1 MLVDTFKTDCVMMD
15 KRSVSDGEGGFV
27 TKWVDGASFRAAVVR
42 DSSLQARVAEKE
54 GLTNVYTVTTDA
66 NAPLNFHDV
75 FKRLSDGQVFRVTS
89 NADDKR
95 TPDVASF
102 KFSQVQ
108 AEEWRLS

>member
-15 KRSVSDGEGGFV
+15 RKSVSDGEGGFI
-27 TKWVDGASFRAAVVR
+27 TKWVEGAPFRAAVVR

-54 GLTNVYTVTTDA
+54 GLTNVYTVTADA
-66 NAPLNFHDV
+66 NAPLGFHDV
-75 FKRLSDGQVFRVTS
+75 FKRLSDGQIFRVTS

-102 KFSQVQ
+102 NFSQVQ
-108 AEEWRLS
+108 AEEWKL